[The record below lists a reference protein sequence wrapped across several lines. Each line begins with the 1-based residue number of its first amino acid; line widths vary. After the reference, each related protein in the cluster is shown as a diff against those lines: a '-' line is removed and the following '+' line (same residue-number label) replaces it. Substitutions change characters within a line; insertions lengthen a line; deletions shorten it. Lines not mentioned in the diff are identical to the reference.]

1 MKKISDSFR
10 KKIFTKENVAF
21 MSIAL
26 ILCFGVVVSKL
37 NSSDIPLHDGDVL
50 VDSKNVSAEEDEKNR
65 SLDFEQQRANLE
77 LERNELMAKCDEVT
91 KKNLNEY
98 MEQEVAC
105 ENVIKTKNLPDCLVI
120 ITENKV
126 TVTVDEQN
134 LKQDVVAKICSVI
147 MEETGRTADKIV
159 IQSKY

>member
-1 MKKISDSFR
+1 
-10 KKIFTKENVAF
+10 
-21 MSIAL
+21 MS
-26 ILCFGVVVSKL
+26 
-37 NSSDIPLHDGDVL
+37 
-50 VDSKNVSAEEDEKNR
+50 
-65 SLDFEQQRANLE
+65 
-77 LERNELMAKCDEVT
+77 KCDEVT

-134 LKQDVVAKICSVI
+134 LKQDAVAKICSVI

>member
-1 MKKISDSFR
+1 MKKNSDSFR

-50 VDSKNVSAEEDEKNR
+50 VDSKNVSAEENEKNR

-77 LERNELMAKCDEVT
+77 LERNELMSKCDEVT

-134 LKQDVVAKICSVI
+134 LKQDAVAKICSVI
-147 MEETGRTADKIV
+147 MEETFRTADKIV
-159 IQSKY
+159 IHSKY